1 MQQEEAGKG
10 LKDRA
15 ESEIKAYGNLF
26 KDLENL
32 TRCLGEWNDLII
44 AHFKSKVSELND
56 TQKQLFAE
64 AELNKTLQGQAEKQ
78 KFEET
83 QNQQKDQTLQEDLST
98 LQLTMLQKEREMK
111 DAYKRE
117 DKL

>member
-1 MQQEEAGKG
+1 MKNIAEVQKLQHEEAGKG

-15 ESEIKAYGNLF
+15 ESEIKAFSNLF
-26 KDLENL
+26 KDLESL

-64 AELNKTLQGQAEKQ
+64 ADMNKTLQDQMQKQ

-83 QNQQKDQTLQEDLST
+83 
-98 LQLTMLQKEREMK
+98 
-111 DAYKRE
+111 
-117 DKL
+117 

>member
-1 MQQEEAGKG
+1 MLFDQIDQSLKNVAQVQKLQQEKVSRG

-15 ESEIKAYGNLF
+15 DSEIKAFGNLF
-26 KDLENL
+26 KDLESL

-64 AELNKTLQGQAEKQ
+64 ADMNKTLQE
-78 KFEET
+78 
-83 QNQQKDQTLQEDLST
+83 
-98 LQLTMLQKEREMK
+98 
-111 DAYKRE
+111 
-117 DKL
+117 